1 MGNKIKPQSAPPPT
15 SKTAQN
21 RGISF
26 SQHRIGVVI
35 ISFLI
40 LAYYIWTAGSN
51 GVPLIVDVGPE
62 HHEQVRTPNLFP
74 DISPHHY
81 GFYNLMAD
89 AFEAGQMHLLIKP
102 PQELIKLS
110 DPLDPTLN
118 EKTRI
123 LDIAYYKERF
133 YLYFGSVPTFV
144 LFIPFRWLGIGKISE
159 PLAVAIFSY
168 CLFLSSLYILL
179 NCVKRFINNYNNTLL
194 LLGICAIAISNTIP
208 YNLRHP
214 VVYEVA
220 ISAGAFFSMLGLAF
234 LLKSWGP
241 NYCHRGWLLAASFA
255 FGLSVGCRP
264 IYVFSAIFI
273 FFVWLL
279 LAKKRNYNIAEIF
292 LDGIA
297 LALPF
302 SICIGA
308 VMYYNYI
315 RFGSAGEFGMSFM
328 MGPTYWDK
336 FFKQFYNRFA
346 NIPTGLFFTAFCPP
360 KINDIFPFFH
370 LRPFL
375 PPFAADGYVCEE
387 PSAGFFATAP
397 ISFYGVV
404 SLIYVLTRKKI
415 CYALFI
421 STILF
426 IYALCILIPELYM
439 MFGTTMRYQMD
450 FAPTIILASTLSCLY
465 FESQI
470 QNSLRK
476 SLYRICAGI
485 LICFGILAHLAF
497 GLTGIF
503 DTFRRGEPSQYFALE
518 NFFRPLSAILRPF
531 FGVDQTKIVDIT
543 SPNGSLRFEDGSEG
557 HWVGK
562 EGFFVRFTAAQ
573 TIPMQ
578 FSADV
583 FVLPDLPGGVKLEFQ
598 NPAGFSTSSVVKGI
612 SRQTFQFT
620 LQPGINR
627 ISIFANPNGPS
638 KEHDKLQLAV
648 LRNIQVYHRQ
658 PK

>member
-1 MGNKIKPQSAPPPT
+1 MTLQLRIKIFVLC
-15 SKTAQN
+15 
-21 RGISF
+21 IL
-26 SQHRIGVVI
+26 V
-35 ISFLI
+35 

-62 HHEQVRTPNLFP
+62 HHEQIRTPNLFP

-89 AFEAGQMHLLIKP
+89 AFEAGQIHLLIKP
-102 PQELIKLS
+102 PQELINLS

-133 YLYFGSVPTFV
+133 YLYFGSVPTLV

-168 CLFLSSLYILL
+168 FLFLSSLYILL
-179 NCVKRFINNYNNTLL
+179 NCVKRFIPNYNNTLL
-194 LLGICAIAISNTIP
+194 FLGICAIAISNTIP

-241 NYCHRGWLLAASFA
+241 QYCHRGWLLAASFA

-273 FFVWLL
+273 FFIWLL
-279 LAKKRNYNIAEIF
+279 LAKKRNYKIGAIF

-297 LALPF
+297 LAVPF
-302 SICIGA
+302 SICVGA

-315 RFGSAGEFGMSFM
+315 RFGSPGEFGLAYM

-336 FFKQFYNRFA
+336 YFRQYYNRIA
-346 NIPTGLFFTAFCPP
+346 NIPTGLFLTAICPP
-360 KINDIFPFFH
+360 KIDDIFPFIH

-375 PPFAADGYVCEE
+375 PPFSPNGYVCEE
-387 PSAGFFATAP
+387 PAAGFFTTSP
-397 ISFYGVV
+397 ISILTIV
-404 SLIYVLTRKKI
+404 SLIFAWKSYKPSP
-415 CYALFI
+415 AFFI
-421 STILF
+421 SFLLF
-426 IYALCILIPELYM
+426 TYASCILTFEVYM
-439 MFGTTMRYQMD
+439 MFATTMRYQMD
-450 FAPTIILASTLSCLY
+450 FAPTIILASIIGCISLA
-465 FESQI
+465 SQVK
-470 QNSLRK
+470 NSFIK
-476 SLYRICAGI
+476 SSYCFLGAV
-485 LICFGILAHLAF
+485 LISFGILAHLAF
-497 GLTGIF
+497 GMTGIF
-503 DTFRRGEPSQYFALE
+503 DTLRRGEPRQYFALE
-518 NFFRPLSAILRPF
+518 NFPRPISAMLRPF
-531 FGVDQTKIVDIT
+531 FSSDQTKILDIT
-543 SPNGSLRFEDGSEG
+543 IPNGSARFEDGTEG
-557 HWVGK
+557 PWLGE
-562 EGFFVRFTAAQ
+562 EGLYVRFTAAQ
-573 TIPMQ
+573 AIHMQ

-583 FVLPDLPGGVKLEFQ
+583 VVRPDLPDGLKFDFQ
-598 NPAGFSTSSVVKGI
+598 NTDGISKTFVVKGI
-612 SRQTFQFT
+612 SRQTFEFT

-627 ISIFANPNGPS
+627 IAIFATLNGQIL
-638 KEHDKLQLAV
+638 KDQDKLHLAI
-648 LRNIQVYHRQ
+648 LKNIQIS
-658 PK
+658 PKVN